1 MKIKLSEL
9 KKIIH
14 EELITEAQE
23 AAVTMEDL
31 ASIAPIAYN
40 NLPQAY
46 QEDPEALQFYMDVN
60 DNLIAVHELHGD
72 ESQWSP
78 ELEEW
83 VDIPVGG

>member
-9 KKIIH
+9 KKIIQG
-14 EELITEAQE
+14 ELVTEAQE
-23 AAVTMEDL
+23 ALITMEDL
-31 ASIAPIAYN
+31 ISIAPVAYD
-40 NLPQAY
+40 NLPEIYKA
-46 QEDPEALQFYMDVN
+46 DPEALQFYMDIN

-83 VDIPVGG
+83 FDIPMDG